1 MSDISKEN
9 IYFVNAHPDDINA
22 GLGLALILTKIA
34 HYRIHLVDFTRG
46 ERGLIEQGVSEAECA
61 AIRTKEE
68 EAVCRELGI
77 TPVFLHETDGN
88 AYACRETCME
98 LAEYFKVSPPRA
110 IITHWPL
117 DIHQDHVM
125 CAAAVMKAVKLAET
139 APELY
144 FYRQSHQTLNMPDD
158 YYIPFDEK
166 IMLRKCEL
174 LKLYKC
180 QQGDQIAMRQQRDNA
195 TYGCRNRVPY
205 AECFASCQRRLP
217 GQSGFFEELAL
228 YRQQSGI

>member
-1 MSDISKEN
+1 MSEISKEN

-22 GLGLALILTKIA
+22 GLGLALILTEID

-125 CAAAVMKAVKLAET
+125 CAAAVMKAVKLAQT

-158 YYIPFDEK
+158 YYIPFGEK
-166 IMLRKCEL
+166 IMQK
-174 LKLYKC
+174 
-180 QQGDQIAMRQQRDNA
+180 NA
-195 TYGCRNRVPY
+195 S
-205 AECFASCQRRLP
+205 F
-217 GQSGFFEELAL
+217 
-228 YRQQSGI
+228 

>member
-1 MSDISKEN
+1 MSEISKEN

-22 GLGLALILTKIA
+22 GLGLALILTEID

-98 LAEYFKVSPPRA
+98 LAEYFKVSPPPCNNYPLA
-110 IITHWPL
+110 IGYSSGPC
-117 DIHQDHVM
+117 DV
-125 CAAAVMKAVKLAET
+125 C
-139 APELY
+139 
-144 FYRQSHQTLNMPDD
+144 
-158 YYIPFDEK
+158 
-166 IMLRKCEL
+166 
-174 LKLYKC
+174 
-180 QQGDQIAMRQQRDNA
+180 
-195 TYGCRNRVPY
+195 GCRYEGCQTCRNSSGTVFLPSKPSDSQY
-205 AECFASCQRRLP
+205 A
-217 GQSGFFEELAL
+217 G
-228 YRQQSGI
+228 